1 MVRCLD
7 YCDLEAPNE
16 KLLVSAGG
24 MANIKLRRVHLE
36 NEEPTGKI
44 KRVAKISHLYDFK
57 RIKAKK
63 GTTINKVKHWLY
75 VDLEKNP
82 DIRFMNVV
90 VFKADGRGDSYTML
104 CLFGRCGPGV

>member
-1 MVRCLD
+1 
-7 YCDLEAPNE
+7 
-16 KLLVSAGG
+16 VSV
-24 MANIKLRRVHLE
+24 KV
-36 NEEPTGKI
+36 

-63 GTTINKVKHWLY
+63 GTTINKVKPWLY
-75 VDLEKNP
+75 VDLQKNP
-82 DIRFMNVV
+82 DIRFMDVV